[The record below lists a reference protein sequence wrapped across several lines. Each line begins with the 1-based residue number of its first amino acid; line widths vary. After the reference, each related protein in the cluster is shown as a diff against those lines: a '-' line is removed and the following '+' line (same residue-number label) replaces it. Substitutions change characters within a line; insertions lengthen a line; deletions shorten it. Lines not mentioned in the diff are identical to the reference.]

1 MIWRNLEPK
10 CVSLQTSENLSNE
23 IKMWETESHDN
34 YLLKV
39 CLQAVIWDVRIFLW
53 LYNGLQAAK
62 RFYQAENYIKR
73 PVRSLASGADNT
85 QQWFHPLWASVITVA
100 QAGKPNFL
108 NIFTRCWR
116 DDPVSRQSTC
126 QQDEFFCCFFLSKVA
141 RCDSW
146 STNGRFCAVEK
157 KSIFRNTQVSS
168 IFSAGLG
175 HNKAALWKMT
185 EYKRT
190 WNRGWTEKETSPSQ

>member
-1 MIWRNLEPK
+1 MIWRNPEPK

-39 CLQAVIWDVRIFLW
+39 CLQAHLW
-53 LYNGLQAAK
+53 LYNGLQEAK
-62 RFYQAENYIKR
+62 CFYQTENYIKR
-73 PVRSLASGADNT
+73 HWLRVRIIHSSDSTHCGHLWWQWLKRVNQISWISSHGVDVMTRSPDSRLANKMS
-85 QQWFHPLWASVITVA
+85 
-100 QAGKPNFL
+100 
-108 NIFTRCWR
+108 
-116 DDPVSRQSTC
+116 
-126 QQDEFFCCFFLSKVA
+126 FFVVFFLSKVA
-141 RCDSW
+141 RRDSW

-157 KSIFRNTQVSS
+157 ESIFRNTQVSS

-175 HNKAALWKMT
+175 HNWATLWKMT

>member
-1 MIWRNLEPK
+1 MIAGLSYIVWYSTVFFYSSLLLLEPFAAYLDSDLTQIELMIWRNPEPK
-10 CVSLQTSENLSNE
+10 CVCLQTSENLSNE

-39 CLQAVIWDVRIFLW
+39 CLQAVIWGVRIFLW

-85 QQWFHPLWASVITVA
+85 QQWFHPLWVSVMTVA

-126 QQDEFFCCFFLSKVA
+126 
-141 RCDSW
+141 
-146 STNGRFCAVEK
+146 
-157 KSIFRNTQVSS
+157 
-168 IFSAGLG
+168 
-175 HNKAALWKMT
+175 
-185 EYKRT
+185 
-190 WNRGWTEKETSPSQ
+190 

>member
-1 MIWRNLEPK
+1 MIVGLSYIVWYFTVFFYSSLLLLEPFAAYLDSDLTQIELMIWRNPEPK

-39 CLQAVIWDVRIFLW
+39 CLQAVIWGVRIFLW

-62 RFYQAENYIKR
+62 CFYQTENYIKR
-73 PVRSLASGADNT
+73 PFRSLASGADNT

-126 QQDEFFCCFFLSKVA
+126 
-141 RCDSW
+141 
-146 STNGRFCAVEK
+146 
-157 KSIFRNTQVSS
+157 
-168 IFSAGLG
+168 
-175 HNKAALWKMT
+175 
-185 EYKRT
+185 
-190 WNRGWTEKETSPSQ
+190 